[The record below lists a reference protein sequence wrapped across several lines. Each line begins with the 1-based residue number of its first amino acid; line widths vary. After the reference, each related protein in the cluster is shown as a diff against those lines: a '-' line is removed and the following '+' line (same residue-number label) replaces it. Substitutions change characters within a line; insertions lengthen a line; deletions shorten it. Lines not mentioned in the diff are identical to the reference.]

1 MRSAAPGPA
10 RTEAARAELC
20 WWLTRAVF
28 GRDRHIV
35 WPRRLRGNMRPPPPW
50 LLCLGECAI
59 GQIPPVRTWPKPAL
73 IRRRRYRRA
82 RLRHEAVCLL
92 AQARTKN
99 LLEGLFRR
107 PFAWRAVAVE
117 PQIRY
122 SVDRLHLPM
131 PTDANPFTFSRGRYR
146 EQRWQRGRAV
156 SGW

>member
-1 MRSAAPGPA
+1 M
-10 RTEAARAELC
+10 
-20 WWLTRAVF
+20 
-28 GRDRHIV
+28 H
-35 WPRRLRGNMRPPPPW
+35 PPPPW

-122 SVDRLHLPM
+122 SVDRLHLQCQL
-131 PTDANPFTFSRGRYR
+131 TLILLPFQEDVIGNNAFRDLPELLSACAAPRD
-146 EQRWQRGRAV
+146 V
-156 SGW
+156 